1 MGDYSLSAVEMKLV
15 PKGPDNSIPFVA
27 WLRQTRGGL
36 EWSQPFSRLNNLL
49 SDALTSDT
57 QERLH

>member
-1 MGDYSLSAVEMKLV
+1 MKLV